1 MNRKTH
7 TVLAVICLACTLTLV
22 SEWFYSAWQ
31 QKKALNSSVAIKETH
46 SLDVMPV
53 IDLLKQSEENYQDLS
68 TRPLFIKGRRAV
80 IEPSKEAPQNIQI
93 TANTFDWQLNGVYT
107 TANGLTALL
116 SRAITKG
123 TKTRYRKLIVGAEI
137 DGWKL
142 TEIKKDRVLF
152 EQNNLSKELLLQ
164 KSKPKE
170 LSNNPNTP
178 IIPAAAPDA
187 ASNPPIADV
196 PNPFNPFT
204 APNNP
209 QPAVGGFEIIDH
221 DNQ

>member
-1 MNRKTH
+1 MNRKIH
-7 TVLAVICLACTLTLV
+7 TVLAIICLVCTLTLV
-22 SEWFYSAWQ
+22 CEWFYTAWQ
-31 QKKALNSSVAIKETH
+31 QKKALNSSVALNEKQF
-46 SLDVMPV
+46 LDEMPV
-53 IDLLKQSEENYQDLS
+53 IDLLKQPEESYQDLS
-68 TRPLFIKGRRAV
+68 TRPLFIKGRRPV
-80 IEPSKEAPQNIQI
+80 TEPSKEATQNIQT
-93 TANTFDWQLNGVYT
+93 TADTFDWQLNGVYT
-107 TANGLTALL
+107 TANGFSALL

-123 TKTRYRKLIVGAEI
+123 ARSRYRKLIIGAEI

-142 TEIKKDRVLF
+142 TEIKKDRVIF
-152 EQNNLSKELLLQ
+152 EQNNLSKELFLQ

-170 LSNNPNTP
+170 LSNNPNAP
-178 IIPAAAPDA
+178 IIPAAPDA
-187 ASNPPIADV
+187 ASNPPIAEA

>member
-31 QKKALNSSVAIKETH
+31 QKKALNSSVAIKETQ
-46 SLDVMPV
+46 SLDEMPV

-107 TANGLTALL
+107 TANGLTAL
-116 SRAITKG
+116 
-123 TKTRYRKLIVGAEI
+123 IVGAEI

-142 TEIKKDRVLF
+142 TEIKKDRILF

-170 LSNNPNTP
+170 LSNNSNTP